1 LKKLVQVEK
10 DISHKECNISD
21 KIYFNASRDSQQ
33 HTEALNNGKCKKK
46 DLILSSCT
54 SVFLELLSDE
64 QLLLKACLPAAT
76 QS

>member
-1 LKKLVQVEK
+1 MQVEK

-21 KIYFNASRDSQQ
+21 TIYLNASRDSQQ
-33 HTEALNNGKCKKK
+33 HTEAPNNANA
-46 DLILSSCT
+46 ST

-64 QLLLKACLPAAT
+64 QLLFKACLPAAT